1 MTLIFLSR
9 LENVGS
15 LCRIAS
21 LQCKFNEEIKEFGC
35 SHAMIE
41 MKVRKPMLNIK
52 RIKSRNDG
60 PYQVKQTVF
69 CRFF

>member
-1 MTLIFLSR
+1 
-9 LENVGS
+9 
-15 LCRIAS
+15 
-21 LQCKFNEEIKEFGC
+21 
-35 SHAMIE
+35 MIE

-69 CRFF
+69 CRFFEVKISVVLQTHCKRRLCLNL

>member
-1 MTLIFLSR
+1 
-9 LENVGS
+9 
-15 LCRIAS
+15 
-21 LQCKFNEEIKEFGC
+21 
-35 SHAMIE
+35 MIE